1 MYYKM
6 LWGLGAVAGQ
16 KKLVLGT
23 IRKTRKI
30 VNRYIVKSKRQKAIM
45 DDISEYVM

>member
-1 MYYKM
+1 M

-23 IRKTRKI
+23 IRKRKI
-30 VNRYIVKSKRQKAIM
+30 VNRYIVKSKRQKAIK